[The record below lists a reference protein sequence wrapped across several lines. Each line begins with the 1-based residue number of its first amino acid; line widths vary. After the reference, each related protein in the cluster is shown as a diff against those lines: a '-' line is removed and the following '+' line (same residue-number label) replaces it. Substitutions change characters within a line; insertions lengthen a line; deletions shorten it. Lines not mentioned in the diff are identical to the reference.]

1 MAAEPAPATRT
12 WIARAFTAVEDII
25 YLGLAV
31 LLAGTAG
38 VLLVGAFRE
47 AVGSLW
53 DGTQDADIVGRLDRL
68 LLILL
73 VVELLYTVQV
83 SFRERTLVPGPFLL
97 VGLIAVIRRVLVVT
111 AALGHPGTTGGTA
124 IEPLLW
130 ELGVLS
136 ALILAI
142 AVAFALLRKRGEAP
156 VGERA

>member
-1 MAAEPAPATRT
+1 
-12 WIARAFTAVEDII
+12 IARAFTAVEDVI

-47 AVGSLW
+47 AVGSLR
-53 DGTQDADIVGRLDRL
+53 DGPHDADIVGRLDRL

-83 SFRERTLVPGPFLL
+83 SFRERALVPAPFLL

-111 AALGHPGTTGGTA
+111 AALGKSGTTGGTA

-142 AVAFALLRKRGEAP
+142 AVALALLRKRGETP